1 MKLYDLLLKK
11 GTEDMRRTLFNIVAV
26 GGIIGGFFS
35 LFVSA
40 GIQISYIQ
48 IIAICVSEALLFIS
62 FWAANWKNK
71 LNIGSFLII
80 GVITMVLF
88 PIMCITGGG
97 LYGGMSLWFAIGI
110 IFNFLLVDGKA
121 VWVTLAMQTVAILAC
136 YWYTYTFPERVI
148 MLASEKAVY
157 IDTIQ
162 SLFVISVAVGVI
174 VRFQKK
180 VYMNKL
186 KELEEANIALEEAEH
201 KANEASKA
209 KSDFLANMSH
219 EIRTPVNAIIGMNEM
234 ILRETK
240 DANLTEYASVVENSA
255 NTLLSIINDIL
266 DISGIES
273 GKIDLREESYE
284 TISMIQDCYSFVV
297 ERANKKGIKIDV
309 HVDSKLPRHLLGDM
323 LRVRQ
328 IFVNFLTNAVKYS
341 DKGVVTFSLNC
352 IEAEEAGCIV
362 LQAIV
367 KDEGIG
373 IKPEDLEC
381 LFEKFERFDMQH
393 NRNIEGTGLG
403 LNITKMLVDKMHGN
417 IQVASTYGEGSAFT
431 VNIPQKVADEN
442 EIGEVSFEDIACIK
456 PIHTDYKQLFTAE
469 SAKILVVDDVNI
481 NLMVFRKLVKD
492 TKMQVETANN
502 GMEAVEMAKKT
513 EYDLIFMDH
522 MMPQMGGVE
531 TFECIQKD
539 GRNMKTPVIMLTAN
553 AIAGMEEMFRKKGF
567 IDYMTKPIDSRILEQ
582 MLMKYLPKEKVELNE
597 HAAMNEEVQENEKM
611 ITGGEEKQ
619 YNIEH
624 IKNIQGLDF
633 EYAMNNCM
641 GDEKVYI
648 EILKDYCLP
657 AHREKL
663 QEMYDKKD
671 YDTYRVM
678 VHALKSDSKTVGLA
692 ELSKMAEEQEMALKN
707 KDMDYVMKHHGLLME
722 SYQKVVCLVTSS
734 LTT

>member
-1 MKLYDLLLKK
+1 MKLYDLLVKK

-121 VWVTLAMQTVAILAC
+121 VWVTLALQTIAILTC

-162 SLFVISVAVGVI
+162 SLFVISIAVGVI

-180 VYMNKL
+180 VYMKKL

-201 KANEASKA
+201 KANEASRA

-234 ILRETK
+234 ILRETT
-240 DANLTEYASVVENSA
+240 DTTLTEYASVVENSA

-273 GKIDLREESYE
+273 GKIELREEDYE
-284 TISMIQDCYSFVV
+284 TISMIQDCYSFVS

-309 HVDSKLPRHLLGDM
+309 KVDSNLPRCLKGDM

-328 IFVNFLTNAVKYS
+328 IIVNFLTNAVKYS
-341 DKGVVTFSLNC
+341 DKGVVTFSLKR
-352 IEAEEAGCIV
+352 IESEEAGCIV

-373 IKPEDLEC
+373 IKPEDLEG

-403 LNITKMLVDKMHGN
+403 LNITKMLVDMMHGD

-431 VNIPQKVADEN
+431 VNIPQKVADETA
-442 EIGEVSFEDIACIK
+442 IGVVGLEDISCIK
-456 PIHTDYKQLFTAE
+456 SIHTDYKQLFTAE

-481 NLMVFRKLVKD
+481 NLRVFRNLVKN

-502 GMEAVEMAKKT
+502 GMEAVEMTKKNH
-513 EYDLIFMDH
+513 YDLIFMDH

-531 TFECIQKD
+531 TFECIKKE
-539 GRNMKTPVIMLTAN
+539 GCNKETPVIMLTAN
-553 AIAGMEEMFRKKGF
+553 AIAGMEEMFREKGF
-567 IDYMTKPIDSRILEQ
+567 IDYMTKPINSRILEQ
-582 MLMKYLPKEKVELNE
+582 MLMKYLPKEKVKLSENAVINDE
-597 HAAMNEEVQENEKM
+597 IAENGETITDREEEIEN
-611 ITGGEEKQ
+611 G

-624 IKNIQGLDF
+624 IKNIPDLDF
-633 EYAMNNCM
+633 EYAMSNCI
-641 GDEKVYI
+641 GDEEIYI

-657 AHREKL
+657 THREKL

-671 YDTYRVM
+671 YDTYRVL
-678 VHALKSDSKTVGLA
+678 VHALKSNSRTVGFTELGKQA
-692 ELSKMAEEQEMALKN
+692 EDQEMALKN
-707 KDMDYVMKHHGLLME
+707 QNMDYVLKNHELLME
-722 SYQKVVCLVTSS
+722 RYQKAVSDIENG
-734 LTT
+734 